1 MGENLKP
8 DERSRKKDA
17 SVSALH
23 FLSEIAG
30 RTKINIMTL
39 TLTHACQGF
48 VGVAYALLLKEI
60 INAAVAH
67 STPLFYRN
75 VALFVSLI
83 AFRMLL
89 AAFNRYFQEFTR
101 ATLENRL
108 KCRMLNCLLEKDY
121 GNVESVH
128 SGEWMNRLT
137 ADTRSVADEMTDLLP
152 DFTGMAVRLI
162 AAASAIVVMEP
173 RFLGIICGGGITIF
187 VASYL
192 LRVKLK
198 RLHKMVREADGK
210 LRVYLQ
216 DILGS
221 MLVVRSFG
229 VEESVSDRASE
240 KMENHKRARLSHRAF
255 SNLCN
260 TGMNLVMNAVNL
272 LGVVYCGW
280 GILHGTMSYGSFVAV
295 VHLVGQ
301 IRGPVSDISGFVP
314 RYYAMLVGAERL
326 MDAESLPDR
335 ETEHSI
341 PLEKILTVYR
351 DSFAGF
357 GLKNASFSYPPL
369 APLRVQHLF
378 EEAEMPLVLKNVDL
392 GVKKGEFVAFVGPTG
407 CGKST
412 LLKLLMCLY
421 PLDSGDRFIAL
432 KDEAGKISARALTA
446 EWQRLFAYVPQ
457 GNHLMSGSVREIV
470 AFSDPQAKHDD
481 ERVKEALTVACADEF
496 VSELE
501 SGVDTILGERGL
513 GISEGQ
519 MQRLSIARAIFS
531 GCPILMLDE
540 CTSALDEA
548 TERRLLDNLRTMSD
562 KTVLIVTHR
571 RAVLEICD
579 RILRFSHLGKV
590 TEGES
595 EGRANDG
602 GRTDDRA

>member
-48 VGVAYALLLKEI
+48 IGVAYALLLKEI

-89 AAFNRYFQEFTR
+89 AAFNRYFHEFTR
-101 ATLENRL
+101 ATLENCL
-108 KCRMLNCLLEKDY
+108 KSRMLNCLLEKDY

-152 DFTGMAVRLI
+152 DFTGMAVRLV
-162 AAASAIVVMEP
+162 AAASAIVVLEP
-173 RFLGIICGGGITIF
+173 RFLGIILGGGITIF

-229 VEESVSDRASE
+229 VEESVSDKASE

-301 IRGPVSDISGFVP
+301 IRGPVSDISGFLP
-314 RYYAMLVGAERL
+314 RYYAMLAGAERL
-326 MDAESLPDR
+326 MEAESLPDR
-335 ETEHSI
+335 ETEYSI
-341 PLEKILTVYR
+341 PLGKILTVYCN
-351 DSFAGF
+351 SFTGL
-357 GLKNASFSYPPL
+357 GLKNASFSYLPL
-369 APLRVQHLF
+369 PFAEH
-378 EEAEMPLVLKNVDL
+378 EAERGEGKEMPVVFKNL
-392 GVKKGEFVAFVGPTG
+392 NLMVKKGEFVAFVGPTG

-421 PLDSGDRFIAL
+421 PLDSGDRFIAF
-432 KDEAGKISARALTA
+432 KDEAGKISTRPLTA

-470 AFSDPQAKHDD
+470 AFSDPQAMHDD
-481 ERVKEALTVACADEF
+481 ERIKKALTVACADEF

-531 GCPILMLDE
+531 GCPVLMLDE
-540 CTSALDEA
+540 CTSALDES

-571 RAVLEICD
+571 RAALEICD
-579 RILRFSHLGKV
+579 RVLRFSHLGKV
-590 TEGES
+590 RAEGES
-595 EGRANDG
+595 G
-602 GRTDDRA
+602 GKVCG